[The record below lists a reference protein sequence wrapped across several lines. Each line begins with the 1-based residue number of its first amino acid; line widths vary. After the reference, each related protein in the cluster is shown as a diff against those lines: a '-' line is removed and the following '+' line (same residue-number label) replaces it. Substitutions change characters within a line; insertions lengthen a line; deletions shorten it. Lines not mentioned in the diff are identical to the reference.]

1 VPIDTSTAAGK
12 AFLDMLRV
20 FAEFETNLSNER
32 EGIPKAK
39 ARGVCVSRTKL
50 NRARVR
56 ELWQEGMRAAAI
68 AKAIGCSRAGS
79 AARRGRMSDATNDA
93 CKGAPCKGGPFSF
106 GACRGHS
113 ALQPPAEHCF
123 P

>member
-20 FAEFETNLSNER
+20 FADFETNLSNER
-32 EGIPKAK
+32 QLEGIPKAK

-68 AKAIGCSRAGS
+68 AKAIGCSRATVYNILVEPGQPLV
-79 AARRGRMSDATNDA
+79 AA
-93 CKGAPCKGGPFSF
+93 
-106 GACRGHS
+106 
-113 ALQPPAEHCF
+113 E
-123 P
+123 